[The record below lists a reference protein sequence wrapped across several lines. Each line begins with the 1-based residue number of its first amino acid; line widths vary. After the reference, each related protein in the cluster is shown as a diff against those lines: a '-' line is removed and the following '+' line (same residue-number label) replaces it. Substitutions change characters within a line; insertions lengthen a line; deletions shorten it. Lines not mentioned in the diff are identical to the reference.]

1 MSSRKYQFIIS
12 PSILSHL
19 GRNLY
24 RSPIATLGEAISN
37 SWDADANNVWIEID
51 EENDSLIIKDD
62 GIGMT
67 PKDFEGKLLN
77 VGYSKRTQN
86 HAQEPQMIS
95 PGGRPYI
102 GAKGIG
108 KLALL
113 AGADIISI
121 ISKTTNSEYTGGVID
136 NRKLDAA
143 IKDEQTLTQYTLG
156 EVDYKIFESYTRDH
170 THGTVI
176 HLKNI
181 KSGIKDILPYLRRMA
196 ALYFRFALIDDDFSI
211 HINSERVTLSDLSEL
226 SEKTEFLWVIN
237 DFEDPYIDTFSR
249 LESEPIKIRC
259 EMDIKG
265 FIATVAKPRDL
276 KIAGAEEKMGVDL
289 FVNGVL
295 REKDLLGHIP
305 TIRTRIGESY
315 MYGQIHFDALDEDGK
330 DRFTTGRESII
341 GSDKQYQSLINSLQ
355 QSLIPQILKQW
366 DPLRISR
373 GLEPGN

>member
-86 HAQEPQMIS
+86 HAQEPQMNS
-95 PGGRPYI
+95 PNGRPYI

-113 AGADIISI
+113 AGADTISV
-121 ISKTTNSEYTGGVID
+121 ISKTINSEYTGGAID
-136 NRKLDAA
+136 NKKLDAA
-143 IKDEQTLTQYTLG
+143 IKDEQTLNQYTLD
-156 EVDYKIFESYTRDH
+156 EVDYNFFESYTRDH
-170 THGTVI
+170 THGTII

-181 KSGIKDILPYLRRMA
+181 NSGIKDILPYLRRMA
-196 ALYFRFALIDDDFSI
+196 ALYFRFALIDDNFSI
-211 HINSERVTLSDLSEL
+211 HINGERVTLNDLSEL

-237 DFEDPYIDTFSR
+237 DFEDSYIGTFSN
-249 LESEPIKIRC
+249 LEDTPIKISS
-259 EMDIKG
+259 EIDIKG
-265 FIATVAKPRDL
+265 FIATVIKPRDL
-276 KIAGAEEKMGVDL
+276 KITGTEERIGVDL

-295 REKDLLGHIP
+295 REKDLLKRIP
-305 TIRTRIGESY
+305 TARIGESY
-315 MYGQIHFDALDEDGK
+315 MYGQIHFDALDEDGQ

-341 GSDKQYQSLINSLQ
+341 ESDEQYQSLTRDLQ
-355 QSLIPQILKQW
+355 RSIIPQILRQW
-366 DPLRISR
+366 DPLRLSR
-373 GLEPGN
+373 GLEPGS